1 MASTDLNNLEK
12 RKTSLAPA
20 ETRTEIPFF
29 FFFKSETPAV
39 CTCTCTYTTSLN
51 SVWSHLDMNS
61 WAPTGDTPITAHLVN
76 FSPLR
81 DSSHKGWR
89 RSVCWYVCLLAADYI
104 LACIDVRLGLLTI
117 GTTQGERYARDVV

>member
-1 MASTDLNNLEK
+1 MSCSRRDSNRNSSVFKPETHAVTYKPNN
-12 RKTSLAPA
+12 
-20 ETRTEIPFF
+20 
-29 FFFKSETPAV
+29 
-39 CTCTCTYTTSLN
+39 TTSVN

-76 FSPLR
+76 FLPLR
-81 DSSHKGWR
+81 DSLHEGSR

-104 LACIDVRLGLLTI
+104 LTCIDVRLGLLTI